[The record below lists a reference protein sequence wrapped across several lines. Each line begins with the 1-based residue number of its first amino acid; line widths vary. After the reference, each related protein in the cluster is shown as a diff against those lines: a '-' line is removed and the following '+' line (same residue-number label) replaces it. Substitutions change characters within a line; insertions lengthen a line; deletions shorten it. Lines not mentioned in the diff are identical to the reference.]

1 MINFNDYKYERPNY
15 EDIKTKVNGLIDKFI
30 KSASESECLEY
41 FKSIIEI
48 QNEIEE
54 LSDYADIRNMR
65 DGNDDF
71 FLKEMEYW
79 NEEKSKFDLLFKPFY
94 EAVLNH
100 QYLES
105 LKKISPENF
114 FNTIEYQLRIT
125 SEDITEYQRLENEL
139 KSAYRSIIRTKIK
152 YNGEEINLASFAKYF
167 NSEDA
172 KVREDAHNAYNDF
185 FYNHL
190 TELDNII
197 SELVSVRNKIATS
210 CGFNDYSEY
219 SIYKLRRFG
228 YDYHDIKRFR
238 DGIIKYFIPINQKLR
253 EIQKTNLG
261 IDELHYY
268 DTIFFKDS
276 INLRYHGE
284 ELVKKFI
291 EIFYKID
298 TELGSFF
305 ESAVNN
311 NYIDLLARDNKVG
324 FAITNYLSKI
334 GLPTVTTNYRDTY
347 YDVNVTLHE
356 TGHAYQK
363 LNSSKLDQSYVVS
376 SLLKYP
382 TFDICEMFS
391 YGMQLIGLDY
401 VDSLFDGENY
411 DKYKFSFYKDIITSF
426 PYMALVDEFQESIYK
441 DNLSG
446 EDIRKKWLELAH
458 KYDLDISNSGHVN
471 LDSGAYFYR
480 QSHIFIDPF
489 YYIDYA
495 ISYFG
500 AIAIYSKCLN
510 DLTVFNQA
518 ASVASYYTL
527 KKILG
532 YYEIPNPFEFESIK
546 EMSELL
552 IRKLNLK

>member
-1 MINFNDYKYERPNY
+1 MINFNEYKYERPNF
-15 EDIKTKVNGLIDKFI
+15 EETKSKVNALIDKF
-30 KSASESECLEY
+30 KTSTSESECLKY
-41 FKSIIEI
+41 FKDIIDM

-54 LSDYADIRNMR
+54 LADYADIRNMR
-65 DGNDDF
+65 DGSDEF
-71 FLKEMEYW
+71 YSKEMDYW

-94 EAVLNH
+94 DAVLNH
-100 QYLES
+100 KYLES
-105 LKKISPENF
+105 LKKVAPENF
-114 FNTIEYQLRIT
+114 FNTIEYQLKIT
-125 SEDITEYQRLENEL
+125 SEDITEYQKLENEL
-139 KSAYRSIIRTKIK
+139 KSAYRSIIRTKIE

-167 NSEDA
+167 NSEDP

-185 FYNHL
+185 FYRLL

-197 SELVSVRNKIATS
+197 SELVSVRNKIAVS

-228 YDYHDIKRFR
+228 YNYDDIKKFR
-238 DGIIKYFIPINQKLR
+238 DGIIKYFIPINEELR
-253 EIQKTNLG
+253 EIQKKNLG
-261 IDELHYY
+261 VSELHYY

-284 ELVKKFI
+284 ELVRKFI
-291 EIFYKID
+291 DIFNRID

-305 ESAVNN
+305 ESAVKN
-311 NYIDLLARDNKVG
+311 NYIDLLARDNKIG
-324 FAITNYLSKI
+324 FAITNYLSKM
-334 GLPTVTTNYRDTY
+334 GLPAVTCNYRDTY
-347 YDVNVTLHE
+347 YDVNVSLHE

-363 LNSSKLDQSYVVS
+363 FNASKLDQSYVVS

-401 VDSLFDGENY
+401 VDSLFDGDNY
-411 DKYKFSFYKDIITSF
+411 DKYKFSFYKDMITSF
-426 PYMALVDEFQESIYK
+426 PYMALVDEFQEVIYK
-441 DNLSG
+441 ENLSG
-446 EDIRKKWLELAH
+446 EEIRKKWLELAH
-458 KYDLDISNSGHVN
+458 KYGLDISNSGHIN

-480 QSHIFIDPF
+480 QSHIFVDPF

-500 AIAIYSKCLN
+500 AIAIYSKCQN
-510 DLTVFNQA
+510 DLGPFNNA
-518 ASVASYYTL
+518 ASVASYYPL
-527 KKILG
+527 KKILED
-532 YYEIPNPFEFESIK
+532 YDIPNPFELESIK

-552 IRKLNLK
+552 TKKLNLK